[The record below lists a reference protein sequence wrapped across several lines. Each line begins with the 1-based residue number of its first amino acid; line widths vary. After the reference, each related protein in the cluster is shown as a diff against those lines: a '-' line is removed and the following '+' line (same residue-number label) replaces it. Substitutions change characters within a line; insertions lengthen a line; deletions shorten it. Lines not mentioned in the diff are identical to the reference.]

1 MAAPLTVT
9 YSAHPETLESPF
21 HGSTRLA
28 YEGLMSDYAAV
39 HGPSEVIVQTTLNSP
54 GSFSVGVTNQGL
66 PVRSMT
72 DYCMR

>member
-1 MAAPLTVT
+1 
-9 YSAHPETLESPF
+9 
-21 HGSTRLA
+21 
-28 YEGLMSDYAAV
+28 MSDYAAV